1 MGIFLNVGKDVYER
15 LTRVPHIADKTE
27 LINRLLEKTDEGYR
41 LGGKEIYNP
50 LSVHVLY
57 YMHRQYILSEYVLA

>member
-1 MGIFLNVGKDVYER
+1 MGRFLNVGKDVYER
-15 LTRVPHIADKTE
+15 LTRVPHFADKTE

-50 LSVHVLY
+50 LSLHFLY
-57 YMHRQYILSEYVLA
+57 YMNIKYNNSEYFF